1 MKRFVA
7 CVLGCLAVAAVGAA
21 ARAPRVAAQRIVY
34 IGTYTGETSKGI
46 YAFRFDDGSGEL
58 TPIGLVAETPSPSFL
73 IASADGRFVYA
84 VNELQTFGG
93 AASGS
98 VTAFAVDRTT
108 GKLTELNAQP
118 TEGTGPCHLALDR
131 TGRYLA
137 VANYGGGNFAILPV
151 GTDGRLQKAV
161 TVVTGQNAET
171 GTAKPLGH
179 MVAFDAT
186 NKFLITADKGLNRM
200 LVFHFD
206 ATTGKVT
213 PNTPPSAPLPPGSGP
228 RHFAMHTN
236 GEWLFTIA
244 EQAATI
250 TTFKWDGKTG
260 SLSAT
265 SSVPTRPAGSDER
278 IDRRDCPASQREVR
292 LRLQSRTRQH
302 RCFQHWRRGRAEPRR
317 IRADARSDAAQLC
330 HRPDRPLADCREPAV
345 RHPRRVHHRSEHR
358 RADAVRPVVA
368 SGRTRV
374 RAVHVGRCV
383 HAACDSLW
391 GAGFRLRANAP
402 ARLAEALAKAVS
414 PRRRRGA

>member
-7 CVLGCLAVAAVGAA
+7 CVLGCLAAAAVGAA

-34 IGTYTGETSKGI
+34 IGTYTGETSKGT

-58 TPIGLVAETPSPSFL
+58 TPIGLVAETASPSFL
-73 IASADGRFVYA
+73 SASADGRFVYA

-118 TEGTGPCHLALDR
+118 TEGTGPFQLALDR

-161 TVVTGQNAET
+161 TVVTGQTAET

-260 SLSAT
+260 SLSPT
-265 SSVPTRPAGSDER
+265 SSVPTRPAEVTSGSTAEIALHPNGKFVYGSNRGHDSIAVFSIGAAGALSLVEYEPTR
-278 IDRRDCPASQREVR
+278 GQTPRNFAIDPTGRWLIAANQRSGTLAVFTIDQNTGA
-292 LRLQSRTRQH
+292 LTPS
-302 RCFQHWRRGRAEPRR
+302 G
-317 IRADARSDAAQLC
+317 QL
-330 HRPDRPLADCREPAV
+330 
-345 RHPRRVHHRSEHR
+345 S
-358 RADAVRPVVA
+358 PV
-368 SGRTRV
+368 
-374 RAVHVGRCV
+374 
-383 HAACDSLW
+383 
-391 GAGFRLRANAP
+391 GAP
-402 ARLAEALAKAVS
+402 V
-414 PRRRRGA
+414 

>member
-46 YAFRFDDGSGEL
+46 YAFRFDDASGEL

-98 VTAFAVDRTT
+98 VTAFSVDRAT

-206 ATTGKVT
+206 AATGKVT
-213 PNTPPSAPLPPGSGP
+213 PNTPPSAALPPGSGP

-250 TTFKWDGKTG
+250 TTFKWDGKAG
-260 SLSAT
+260 SLTAT
-265 SSVPTRPAGSDER
+265 SSVPTRPAEVTSGSTAEIALHPNGKFVYGSNRGHDSIAVFSVGAAGALSLVEYEPTR
-278 IDRRDCPASQREVR
+278 GQTPRNFAIDPTGRWLIAANQR
-292 LRLQSRTRQH
+292 SGT
-302 RCFQHWRRGRAEPRR
+302 
-317 IRADARSDAAQLC
+317 
-330 HRPDRPLADCREPAV
+330 LAVFTIDQNTGALTP
-345 RHPRRVHHRSEHR
+345 
-358 RADAVRPVVA
+358 VRPVVV
-368 SGRTRV
+368 SGRTGM
-374 RAVHVGRCV
+374 RAVHVGRCA
-383 HAACDSLW
+383 HAATST
-391 GAGFRLRANAP
+391 
-402 ARLAEALAKAVS
+402 
-414 PRRRRGA
+414 RRGA

>member
-1 MKRFVA
+1 MKRFVV
-7 CVLGCLAVAAVGAA
+7 CVFGCLAVAAVDAA

-98 VTAFAVDRTT
+98 VTAFSVDRTT
-108 GKLTELNAQP
+108 GKLIELNAQP

-151 GTDGRLQKAV
+151 GTDGRLQKAL

-265 SSVPTRPAGSDER
+265 SSVPTRPAEVTSGSTAEIALHPNGKFVYGSNRGHDSIAVFSIGAAGALSLVEYEPTR
-278 IDRRDCPASQREVR
+278 GQTPRNFAIDPTGRWLIAATSGPA
-292 LRLQSRTRQH
+292 
-302 RCFQHWRRGRAEPRR
+302 
-317 IRADARSDAAQLC
+317 
-330 HRPDRPLADCREPAV
+330 PLAVFTIDQNTGALTPSGQLSSVGA
-345 RHPRRVHHRSEHR
+345 
-358 RADAVRPVVA
+358 PV
-368 SGRTRV
+368 
-374 RAVHVGRCV
+374 CV
-383 HAACDSLW
+383 L
-391 GAGFRLRANAP
+391 FM
-402 ARLAEALAKAVS
+402 
-414 PRRRRGA
+414 

>member
-1 MKRFVA
+1 MKPFVA

-108 GKLTELNAQP
+108 GKLIELNAQP

-151 GTDGRLQKAV
+151 GIDGRLQKAI

-250 TTFKWDGKTG
+250 TTFKWDSKTG

-265 SSVPTRPAGSDER
+265 SSVPTRPAEVTSGSTAEIALHPNGKFVYGSNRGHDSIAVFSIGAAGALSLVEHEPTR
-278 IDRRDCPASQREVR
+278 GQTPRNFAIDPTGRWLIAANQRSGTLAVFTIDQNTGA
-292 LRLQSRTRQH
+292 LTPS
-302 RCFQHWRRGRAEPRR
+302 G
-317 IRADARSDAAQLC
+317 QL
-330 HRPDRPLADCREPAV
+330 
-345 RHPRRVHHRSEHR
+345 S
-358 RADAVRPVVA
+358 PVGAPV
-368 SGRTRV
+368 
-374 RAVHVGRCV
+374 CV
-383 HAACDSLW
+383 L
-391 GAGFRLRANAP
+391 FM
-402 ARLAEALAKAVS
+402 
-414 PRRRRGA
+414 

>member
-118 TEGTGPCHLALDR
+118 TEGTGPCHLSLDR

-161 TVVTGQNAET
+161 TVVTGQTAET

-265 SSVPTRPAGSDER
+265 SSVPTRPAEVSSGSTAEIALHPNGKFVYGSNRGHDSIAVFSIGAAGALSLVEYEPTR
-278 IDRRDCPASQREVR
+278 GQTPRNFAIDPTGRWLIAANQRSGTLAVFAIDPNTGA
-292 LRLQSRTRQH
+292 LTP
-302 RCFQHWRRGRAEPRR
+302 GG
-317 IRADARSDAAQLC
+317 QLSSVG
-330 HRPDRPLADCREPAV
+330 A
-345 RHPRRVHHRSEHR
+345 
-358 RADAVRPVVA
+358 PV
-368 SGRTRV
+368 
-374 RAVHVGRCV
+374 CV
-383 HAACDSLW
+383 L
-391 GAGFRLRANAP
+391 FM
-402 ARLAEALAKAVS
+402 
-414 PRRRRGA
+414 